1 MEQLLSYPM
10 STLLQKLSWM
20 GFFKQAG
27 NDIISLRSAPPCTTK
42 IQFESGY
49 PTRNALLKI
58 EDTIKILEPL
68 PPQVPLT
75 DILALPRVKEVLM
88 VSPLMR
94 VEEKIKTNKNIHYP
108 PTSPPQFP
116 FTSFAI
122 RYKSSASNTVYVIT
136 QQPIENLKKT

>member
-68 PPQVPLT
+68 PPQVPLADT
-75 DILALPRVKEVLM
+75 VALPRVK
-88 VSPLMR
+88 
-94 VEEKIKTNKNIHYP
+94 
-108 PTSPPQFP
+108 
-116 FTSFAI
+116 
-122 RYKSSASNTVYVIT
+122 
-136 QQPIENLKKT
+136 